1 MSLPRSTF
9 RTRFVARALVLG
21 SVLVIIGASGAA
33 AVPTAQLKSEDELSA
48 AYAQGVARIKGGW
61 IFTGRFVIART
72 NDKLKEQKMNR
83 TPIPSQYLKMGYNHV
98 GDGDVVGKYLY
109 APFEQGD
116 FTLGH
121 QVTARFDAKTL
132 TFVDAVE
139 LPQHEN
145 SFVAV
150 DPKTMIAYSLDHF
163 GGQEILRYDVRGNKW
178 TPLPPLQMSG
188 FVDKV
193 QGADVADGFVWLQTS
208 TVTNEIYA
216 VNLKTG
222 EVTDLGSAGH
232 VPGEGEGMDASK
244 VGKTFLHVQVV
255 DPKIV
260 PVYLEHY
267 AVTK

>member
-1 MSLPRSTF
+1 VR
-9 RTRFVARALVLG
+9 RALVAGMAL
-21 SVLVIIGASGAA
+21 VLIAATGAA
-33 AVPTAQLKSEDELSA
+33 AAPTAQLKSEDKLSA
-48 AYAQGVARIKGGW
+48 AYAQGVARVPGGW
-61 IFTGRFVIART
+61 IFTGRFIISRT
-72 NDKLKEQKMNR
+72 NEKLKELKTNR

-98 GDGDVVGKYLY
+98 GDGDVVGKYFY

-116 FTLGH
+116 YTLGH

-132 TFVDAVE
+132 KFVDAVE

-145 SFVAV
+145 SFVTV

-178 TPLPPLQMSG
+178 TPLAPLQMNV

-208 TVTNEIYA
+208 TTTNEMFA

-232 VPGEGEGMDASK
+232 VPGEGEGIDASK
-244 VGKTFLHVQVV
+244 VGKTFLHTQVV
-255 DPKIV
+255 DPQIV